1 MAAGV
6 TDRLWEM
13 SDPVAMIE
21 ASEANTETGCRTRG
35 FVMQPETIC
44 DLPMVK
50 AEYLWIEHKTTP
62 AGNGFRIRFSPG
74 AHGIGQIVDVDE
86 TRADQFAT
94 EIEALAALIRARLL
108 RLP

>member
-1 MAAGV
+1 
-6 TDRLWEM
+6 
-13 SDPVAMIE
+13 
-21 ASEANTETGCRTRG
+21 
-35 FVMQPETIC
+35 MQPETIC

-50 AEYLWIEHKTTP
+50 AEYRWIEHRAQP

-74 AHGIGQIVDVDE
+74 GHGMGQIDVDE
-86 TRADQFAT
+86 SRADQFAT

>member
-1 MAAGV
+1 
-6 TDRLWEM
+6 
-13 SDPVAMIE
+13 
-21 ASEANTETGCRTRG
+21 
-35 FVMQPETIC
+35 MQPETIC

-62 AGNGFRIRFSPG
+62 AGNGFGLRFRQARRRQASDRY
-74 AHGIGQIVDVDE
+74 VDVDK
-86 TRADQFAT
+86 TADDQFAT

>member
-1 MAAGV
+1 M
-6 TDRLWEM
+6 
-13 SDPVAMIE
+13 
-21 ASEANTETGCRTRG
+21 RG
-35 FVMQPETIC
+35 FIMPPETIC

-74 AHGIGQIVDVDE
+74 VHGIGQIVDVDE

>member
-1 MAAGV
+1 M
-6 TDRLWEM
+6 
-13 SDPVAMIE
+13 
-21 ASEANTETGCRTRG
+21 RG
-35 FVMQPETIC
+35 FIVQPETIC